1 MCSGQEMKLYQSP
14 SERIISEVSGERQN
28 VPFYLGE
35 LRGFVKHFGVP
46 LRCYKALHALH
57 LPFTI
62 KFLLHVY
69 AVFVHPFSV
78 SAFPALMVTWVLEPI
93 TVVLERRRG

>member
-1 MCSGQEMKLYQSP
+1 MNRHQGGSYQRFLERDKMCRSNG
-14 SERIISEVSGERQN
+14 
-28 VPFYLGE
+28 
-35 LRGFVKHFGVP
+35 VK
-46 LRCYKALHALH
+46 RYKALHAVH

-62 KFLLHVY
+62 KFLLHVH

-93 TVVLERRRG
+93 AVVLE